1 LHLLRFLDDRGEAV
15 GLPEVPLPI
24 ASQRYQQRFRWVGRE
39 RLRDAEVTFRPLML
53 GPDEVVTLRF
63 RARRGIDWSSRWTLD
78 LLGRAAQSLR
88 RPISEAEL
96 LAVYRTGERVERQ
109 KIVVAVRTEQQE
121 AYTRDLEQLTE
132 GVTQLPRLP
141 QRPFELE

>member
-1 LHLLRFLDDRGEAV
+1 
-15 GLPEVPLPI
+15 
-24 ASQRYQQRFRWVGRE
+24 
-39 RLRDAEVTFRPLML
+39 ML

-63 RARRGIDWSSRWTLD
+63 RGRRGIDWSSRWTLD
-78 LLGRAAQSLR
+78 LLGQAAQVLR

-121 AYTRDLEQLTE
+121 AYVRDLVQLTE

-141 QRPFELE
+141 ERPFELE

>member
-1 LHLLRFLDDRGEAV
+1 V

-78 LLGRAAQSLR
+78 LLGQAAQSLR

-132 GVTQLPRLP
+132 GVMQLPRLP